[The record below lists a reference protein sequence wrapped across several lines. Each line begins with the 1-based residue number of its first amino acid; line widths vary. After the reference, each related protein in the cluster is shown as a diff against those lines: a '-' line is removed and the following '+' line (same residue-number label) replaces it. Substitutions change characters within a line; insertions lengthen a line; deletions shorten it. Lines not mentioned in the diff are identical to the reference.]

1 MSNFVRSYQFIS
13 PNDDQENDKIIYI
26 YIYLSTLTTNM
37 AKENVRL
44 DFRPKI

>member
-26 YIYLSTLTTNM
+26 YIFKYFKNKYGERKRKT
-37 AKENVRL
+37 RL
-44 DFRPKI
+44 

>member
-1 MSNFVRSYQFIS
+1 MYVYIYIYIFIYIY
-13 PNDDQENDKIIYI
+13 NIYI
-26 YIYLSTLTTNM
+26 YIYLSTLKTNV